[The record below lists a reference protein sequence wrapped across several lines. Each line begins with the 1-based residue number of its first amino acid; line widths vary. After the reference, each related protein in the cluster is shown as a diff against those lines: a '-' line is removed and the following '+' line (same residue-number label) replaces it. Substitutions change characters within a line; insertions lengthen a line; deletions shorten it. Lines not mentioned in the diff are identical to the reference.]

1 MGINRRSFIK
11 SGIAGAAA
19 LSSSYRLAWGYGQ
32 SPTGVRKFT
41 QPLAGLAAQGIPVSS
56 PTNNVAA
63 DGFELHKI
71 NIGKSTHVFHPD
83 LYPRGSA
90 GTRIWG
96 YNPANNAT
104 PAYLGGVI
112 VATQGTPTRIRFTN
126 QLPNRHPLPVDDTLS
141 LPPEIPSESNVPGA
155 QQHNRTAV
163 HMHGGLLDWTSDG
176 GPFDWFTPNGNFG
189 PSLGGYLDPNFK
201 SPIRYDSNG
210 NRLAGNQVEVYM
222 PNQQSARFAWYHDH
236 AVGITRLNAYAGI
249 ASAYLITDAVE
260 QALIDQKVLPTSPVL
275 GVAYPLGIPL
285 VIQDK
290 TFVNQAALDQGY
302 PVSDARPGDLFY
314 PYVYEKNV
322 DSNGQLNPK
331 GRWDWGP
338 TAGGDP
344 AAQEPPPISVVPE
357 FYSDTTVINGVA
369 YPFLPVEQRH
379 YRFRMLNGSQAR
391 FYNLMLFFED
401 PANAGEVR
409 VSVQRDPQTGLIA
422 SVTPIGKPGPALV
435 QIGTEGGWLDFPVL
449 LNDPPL
455 PCQIDI
461 DPETGAFLPTSRYNL
476 LLGPGERA
484 DVIVDF
490 SNVPV
495 GSKLILY
502 NDAPSPFPS
511 GDSRNDYFTGCDDQR
526 SIGGVGTVRP
536 GVGPNTRTLMQF
548 QVTARAGAPDP
559 ASMGILEG
567 LARNGAQGGQSEYVA
582 MMGLPAA
589 INLKTAARIRNL
601 TLNEDFDRFG
611 RLVQKLG
618 TDVLPPNANWC
629 GRDYDSTPTEI
640 IKNGTT
646 EIWRIYNTT
655 GDTHPMHF
663 HLVNVRVLTRRQF
676 TYTFD
681 SNGKLVPTLGVPR
694 PADRNERG
702 EKETVRMNPGE
713 MIELLIKFDLP
724 KNLPFKVPFSPRLKK
739 YADASGHALQ
749 GYEYV
754 WHCHILEHEEHDM
767 MRPLVIVP

>member
-1 MGINRRSFIK
+1 MSISRRGFIK
-11 SGIAGAAA
+11 HGIAGAAA
-19 LSSSYRLAWGYGQ
+19 FSFSYRLAWAYGQ
-32 SPTGVRKFT
+32 SPRGVRKFT

-56 PTNNVAA
+56 PTNNPAA

-83 LYPRGSA
+83 LYPRSSN

-96 YNPANNAT
+96 YNPASNST
-104 PAYLGGVI
+104 PSYLGGVI

-126 QLPNRHPLPVDDTLS
+126 NLPTQHPLPVDDTLA
-141 LPPEIPSESNVPGA
+141 LPPDIPSEMNVPGA

-163 HMHGGLLDWTSDG
+163 HLHGGLLDWTSDG

-189 PSLGGYLDPNFK
+189 PSLGGFLDPNFK
-201 SPIRYDSNG
+201 SPVRYDAQG
-210 NRLAGNQVEVYM
+210 NRLANNQIEIYM

-249 ASAYLITDAVE
+249 ASAYLVTDAVE
-260 QALIDQKVLPTSPVL
+260 QSLISNAVLPTSPVL
-275 GVAYPLGIPL
+275 GVPYPLGVPL
-285 VIQDK
+285 IIQDK
-290 TFVNQAALDQGY
+290 TFVNRAALDGGY
-302 PVSDARPGDLFY
+302 PVNNANVGDLFY

-322 DSNGQLNPK
+322 NTDGQVNQK

-338 TAGGDP
+338 TAGGD
-344 AAQEPPPISVVPE
+344 ASGAEPPPVSVVPE
-357 FYSDTTVINGVA
+357 FYSDTPVINGVA

-379 YRFRMLNGSQAR
+379 YRFRLLNGSQAR
-391 FYNLMLFFED
+391 FYNLNLYFED
-401 PANAGEVR
+401 PARPGEVK
-409 VSVQRDPQTGLIA
+409 VSVQRDPGTGLIE
-422 SVTPIGKPGPALV
+422 SVTPTGQPGPAFV

-449 LNDPPL
+449 LNDPPR
-455 PCQIDI
+455 PCRVDL
-461 DPETGAFLPTSRYNL
+461 DPETGALLPTSSYNL
-476 LLGPGERA
+476 LIGPGERA

-495 GSKLILY
+495 GAKLILY
-502 NDAPSPFPS
+502 NDAPSPFPG
-511 GDSRNDYFTGCDDQR
+511 GDSRNDYFTGCDDQTA
-526 SIGGVGTVRP
+526 IGGVGTVLP
-536 GVGPNTRTLMQF
+536 GMGPNTRTLMQF
-548 QVTARAGAPDP
+548 QVTARTGAADP
-559 ASMGILEG
+559 PSMGILER
-567 LARNGAQGGQSEYVA
+567 LARQGAAAGESQFA
-582 MMGLPAA
+582 TMMALSAA
-589 INLKTAARIRNL
+589 VNPKTATRVRNL
-601 TLNEDFDRFG
+601 SLNEDFDRFG

-618 TDVLPPNANWC
+618 TDVLPPGQNWL
-629 GRDYDSTPTEI
+629 GRDYDSTPTEVI
-640 IKNGTT
+640 RNGTT

-663 HLVNVRVLTRRQF
+663 HLVNVRVLTRRPF
-676 TYTFD
+676 TYTFNA
-681 SNGKLVPTLGVPR
+681 NGKLVPTLGTPR

-724 KNLPFKVPFSPRLKK
+724 KNLPFKVPYSPRLRK
-739 YADASGHALQ
+739 YGLN